1 MPVYLNKQEKMGPYM
16 LICLFIQLA
25 YLLLTVNM
33 LHIRFLHWQSIL
45 HLTMNLLIFLAL
57 MKKLQRLVHCEFKII
72 DQLRYWGN
80 FGMHGGL

>member
-1 MPVYLNKQEKMGPYM
+1 MPVYLDKQEKMGLYM

-45 HLTMNLLIFLAL
+45 HLKMNLLIFLAL
-57 MKKLQRLVHCEFKII
+57 MKKFQRLVHCEFKIMI
-72 DQLRYWGN
+72 S
-80 FGMHGGL
+80 